1 MKHFNRSKITN
12 KDLNY
17 ALQDKNSLS
26 LMVGLKEPYHNSYRK
41 KSKNWKLVNKKL
53 VIRNEI
59 KNIELSAFKPLYP
72 LRLELDWMSIGGKIP
87 NTADNSTLVNKNKSS
102 KSKNANGIKVR
113 LMDGGKSQ
121 KFAVKEIVPNLL
133 SVVRR
138 RRVTDRKRRNS
149 SGPSSGSSR
158 SRSS

>member
-26 LMVGLKEPYHNSYRK
+26 LMIGLKEPYQNHYK
-41 KSKNWKLVNKKL
+41 KKAKNWKLVNKKL

-72 LRLELDWMSIGGKIP
+72 LNLELDWMSIGGKIP
-87 NTADNSTLVNKNKSS
+87 NTVDNSTLVNKNTSN
-102 KSKNANGIKVR
+102 KSKKNNGIKIR
-113 LMDGGKSQ
+113 MIDGGKGQ

-133 SVVRR
+133 SVVRNPNFNYY
-138 RRVTDRKRRNS
+138 TRKRRS
-149 SGPSSGSSR
+149 SSALSLGS
-158 SRSS
+158 